1 MEEQIKIIKETIEL
15 ILNKLCVDFDEIE
28 FVEKSDFNNGVK
40 FVIKTND
47 SGILIGSDGANIL
60 AFNHIVK
67 RLIWKKM
74 SELEDRVNFYI
85 DVNDYQSNNINK
97 IKREARDAAK
107 KADLFKR
114 DIEMSIVNSYE
125 RMIIHS
131 TLADNDKVFTEST

>member
-97 IKREARDAAK
+97 IK
-107 KADLFKR
+107 
-114 DIEMSIVNSYE
+114 
-125 RMIIHS
+125 
-131 TLADNDKVFTEST
+131 

>member
-1 MEEQIKIIKETIEL
+1 
-15 ILNKLCVDFDEIE
+15 
-28 FVEKSDFNNGVK
+28 
-40 FVIKTND
+40 
-47 SGILIGSDGANIL
+47 
-60 AFNHIVK
+60 
-67 RLIWKKM
+67 M

-131 TLADNDKVFTEST
+131 TLADNDKVFTESTGEGEFRRVVVKPK